1 MSSQTATFQ
10 QRLAVL
16 DAVPDTPALVLDV
29 DATQRNIDEMQAIA
43 NAGGKALRPHAKTHK
58 ILEVARMQ
66 LAAGAV
72 GLQVAKLGEAEVF
85 LASGVTDIFVGYPI
99 VGAAKIE
106 RLLALAEQVRI
117 STSLDDIA
125 VAEPIGR
132 AAAAR
137 GLTIDVLLEINTGL
151 DRTGVLPEDA
161 VALAQRVAAVPGLR
175 IKGIMTHEG
184 QALPRSADEATL
196 ARETAEAC
204 ARMVAVAEAIRAAG
218 ISCPEVS
225 LGTTATA
232 RFDAQAPGVTEI
244 RPGTYVFYDSTMAAH
259 HAARLE
265 DTAVWAVATVVSR
278 PSADRAVVDAGS
290 KVLSS
295 DRINQKD
302 APSMVGRLVDRPDH
316 HVVRVMEEHGI
327 LALPPGSDLRI
338 GDRVAIVPAH
348 ICAAINLADS
358 VLVAQRG
365 AIVDEWRVAA
375 RGKVR

>member
-1 MSSQTATFQ
+1 MSSQPATFQ

-29 DATQRNIDEMQAIA
+29 DATQRNIDEMQGLA

-58 ILEVARMQ
+58 IVEVARMQ

-85 LASGVTDIFVGYPI
+85 LASGVQDIFVGYPI
-99 VGAAKIE
+99 VGASKIQ
-106 RLLALAEQVRI
+106 RLLALAEQVTV

-125 VAEPIGR
+125 VAAPIGA

-137 GLTIDVLLEINTGL
+137 GMVIDVMLEINTGL
-151 DRTGVLPEDA
+151 DRTGVLPEHA
-161 VALAQRVAAVPGLR
+161 VALAQRVVDVPGLR

-184 QALPRSADEATL
+184 QALPRSADEETL
-196 ARETAEAC
+196 ARETADAC
-204 ARMVAVAEAIRAAG
+204 ARMVAVAESIRAAG
-218 ISCPEVS
+218 IPCAEVS

-244 RPGTYVFYDSTMAAH
+244 RPGTYIFYDATMASH
-259 HAARLE
+259 HAARLQ
-265 DTAVWAVATVVSR
+265 DTAVWVVATVVSR

-302 APSMVGRLVDRPDH
+302 APSMVGRIVDRPDH
-316 HVVRVMEEHGI
+316 HVTRVMEEHGI
-327 LALPPGSDLRI
+327 IALPPGSDLRI

-348 ICAAINLADS
+348 ICAAVNLADS
-358 VLVAQRG
+358 VLVAQGG

>member
-1 MSSQTATFQ
+1 MSSQPATFQ

-16 DAVPDTPALVLDV
+16 DNVPDTPVLVMDV
-29 DATQRNIDEMQAIA
+29 DATQRNIDEMQGLA

-58 ILEVARMQ
+58 IVEVARMQ

-85 LASGVTDIFVGYPI
+85 LASGVQDIFVGYPI

-106 RLLALAEQVRI
+106 RLLALAEQVRV

-125 VAEPIGR
+125 VAAPIGR

-137 GLTIDVLLEINTGL
+137 GMVIDVMLEINTGL

-161 VALAQRVAAVPGLR
+161 VALAQRVAEVPGLR

-184 QALPRSADEATL
+184 QALPRSADEETL
-196 ARETAEAC
+196 ARETADAC
-204 ARMVAVAEAIRAAG
+204 ARMVAVAESIRAAG
-218 ISCPEVS
+218 IPCAEVS

-244 RPGTYVFYDSTMAAH
+244 RPGTYIFYDATMASH
-259 HAARLE
+259 HAARLQ
-265 DTAVWAVATVVSR
+265 DTAVWVVATVVSR

-302 APSMVGRLVDRPDH
+302 APSMVGRIVDRPDH
-316 HVVRVMEEHGI
+316 HVTRVMEEHGI
-327 LALPPGSDLRI
+327 IALPPGSDLRI
-338 GDRVAIVPAH
+338 GDRVAIVPSH

-358 VLVAQRG
+358 VLVAQGG